1 MLALEAEVLHAQI
14 VFQPWILGKL
24 VDVDLVV
31 EVVSMD
37 LVLLT
42 QHLCQPLEILF
53 LVEDAIRVVIHLTL
67 LMSAPIVVSDLFSMI
82 HLNCVEGKPGW
93 ASRTFLFF
101 FFVFFNLLLLCVC
114 LSTGNVVCQTFWAC
128 ITKTYAGSNM
138 PMFAKSFYLL
148 RRNL

>member
-1 MLALEAEVLHAQI
+1 M
-14 VFQPWILGKL
+14 
-24 VDVDLVV
+24 DVDLVV

-82 HLNCVEGKPGW
+82 HLNCVEGKPG
-93 ASRTFLFF
+93 
-101 FFVFFNLLLLCVC
+101 
-114 LSTGNVVCQTFWAC
+114 
-128 ITKTYAGSNM
+128 
-138 PMFAKSFYLL
+138 
-148 RRNL
+148 